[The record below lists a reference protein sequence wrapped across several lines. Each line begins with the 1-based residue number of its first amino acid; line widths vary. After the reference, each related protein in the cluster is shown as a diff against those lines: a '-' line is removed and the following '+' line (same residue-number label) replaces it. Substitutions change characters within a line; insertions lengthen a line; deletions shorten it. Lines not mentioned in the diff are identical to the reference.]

1 MKIRLEQI
9 DIRDEKIIEY
19 LLAKEEKNDKSK
31 FLLAL
36 GYSKANWKD
45 LLNDIKKLL

>member
-1 MKIRLEQI
+1 MKIKLEQI

-19 LLAKEEKNDKSK
+19 LLAKKEKNDKSK

-36 GYSKANWKD
+36 EYSRAN
-45 LLNDIKKLL
+45 